1 MASLQKSSIH
11 DILYFER
18 YPNADLILL
27 ANMPSP
33 PPPYSPGQGQ
43 SASQAAVSSPPM
55 PTSAFPLSQTSSPNS
70 GHDYTPIVP
79 QVTLPGF
86 EYGVR
91 NPNKMPASFPP
102 PPPKNSRD
110 HSASRSRPD
119 KPHSIFSISAL
130 TSRTRASDH
139 SPASS
144 AIDALQINTSEA
156 LARAPGHN
164 YGHGPRASQP

>member
-1 MASLQKSSIH
+1 
-11 DILYFER
+11 
-18 YPNADLILL
+18 
-27 ANMPSP
+27 MPSP

-55 PTSAFPLSQTSSPNS
+55 PTSAFPSSQTSSPNL
-70 GHDYTPIVP
+70 GHHDYTPIVP
-79 QVTLPGF
+79 QVTSPGF

-91 NPNKMPASFPP
+91 NLNKMPASFPP

-110 HSASRSRPD
+110 RSASRSRPD

>member
-1 MASLQKSSIH
+1 
-11 DILYFER
+11 
-18 YPNADLILL
+18 
-27 ANMPSP
+27 MPSP

-43 SASQAAVSSPPM
+43 SASQAVVSSPPM
-55 PTSAFPLSQTSSPNS
+55 PTSAFPPSQTSSPNS
-70 GHDYTPIVP
+70 GHHDYTPIVP

-119 KPHSIFSISAL
+119 KSHSIFSISAL